1 MNEWGVKR
9 FDEELSHHGV
19 KGQKWGVRRFDYV
32 KKGRHSSSKEDER
45 TGKVT
50 KGSSGSSSSS
60 AAEDAN
66 VSEQEALRK
75 EKLKK
80 IAKYVAIGAGVALGS
95 YGLYKLSSINS
106 QQKAELLNKVSAI
119 DKNVSV
125 NGWNREV
132 QNKLQAKTN
141 KYGNLA
147 SELIG
152 RSAKAN
158 LMKELSPF
166 DEQRM
171 SVEEIAKH
179 KAKYAT
185 EIARANLAS
194 QAASILYEKNNN
206 DLNLYKQLDPRNV
219 TKGEAIKKVFKSTT
233 GAVKESAKDA
243 WLTAAARKAKE
254 EEAAVAA
261 NAIKEIQKIQVNDA
275 KKIMKLYEQDP
286 EKFLSGETQVLDYA
300 KYSAN
305 KIEKLRE
312 LAGI

>member
-1 MNEWGVKR
+1 MSEWGTRV
-9 FDEELSHHGV
+9 FTNELEHHGI

-32 KKGRHSSSKEDER
+32 KKGRHSSSKEDEK
-45 TGKVT
+45 TGRVT
-50 KGSSGSSSSS
+50 KGSSGASGST

-66 VSEQEALRK
+66 VSEQERLRK

-119 DKNVSV
+119 DKNISV
-125 NGWNREV
+125 NGWSREV
-132 QNKLQAKTN
+132 QNKLQAKTD
-141 KYGNLA
+141 KYGNIA
-147 SELIG
+147 SSLIG
-152 RSAKAN
+152 RASNARLK
-158 LMKELSPF
+158 KDLSPF
-166 DEQRM
+166 EEARM

-179 KAKYAT
+179 RAKYDT

-219 TKGEAIKKVFKSTT
+219 TKGEAIKKAFKSTT
-233 GAVKESAKDA
+233 GIVKESAKDA
-243 WLTAAARKAKE
+243 WLTEAARKAKE
-254 EEAAVAA
+254 EEAAVVA
-261 NAIKEIQKIQVNDA
+261 NAVKEIQKIQVNDA

-286 EKFLSGETQVLDYA
+286 EKFLSGETQILDYA
-300 KYSAN
+300 KYSAK